1 MMEVKPIPDGL
12 HSVTPYL
19 IVEGVPG
26 LIDFLKAAFE
36 AKEIHRTELPDGQVM
51 HAQLQIGGHDG
62 RGHGKHL
69 MMGEAMESFPAKPAS
84 LYLYVH
90 DADAVYKQALE
101 AGAESLMEPADQFY
115 GDRNA
120 GVKDPT
126 GNTWWIGTHVEDVG
140 QEEVVRRAA
149 AMGRG

>member
-1 MMEVKPIPDGL
+1 MMTVKPIPDGF

-26 LIDFLKAAFE
+26 LIDFLKAAFD
-36 AKEIHRTELPDGQVM
+36 AKEIHRTDLPDGRVM
-51 HAQLQIGGHDG
+51 HAQLQIGDSMV
-62 RGHGKHL
+62 
-69 MMGEAMESFPAKPAS
+69 MMGEAMEGLPAKPAS

-90 DADAVYKQALE
+90 DADAVYKRALE

-126 GNTWWIGTHVEDVG
+126 GNTW
-140 QEEVVRRAA
+140 
-149 AMGRG
+149 

>member
-1 MMEVKPIPDGL
+1 MMKVKPIPDGF

-36 AKEIHRTELPDGQVM
+36 AKEIHRTDLPDGRVM
-51 HAQLQIGGHDG
+51 HAQLQIGDSMV
-62 RGHGKHL
+62 
-69 MMGEAMESFPAKPAS
+69 MMGEAMEGFPA
-84 LYLYVH
+84 
-90 DADAVYKQALE
+90 Q
-101 AGAESLMEPADQFY
+101 PADQFY

-126 GNTWWIGTHVEDVG
+126 GNTWWIGTHVEDVD
-140 QEEVVRRAA
+140 QEEIVRRAQ

>member
-1 MMEVKPIPDGL
+1 MMTVKPIPDGF

-36 AKEIHRTELPDGQVM
+36 AKEIHRTDLPDGRVM
-51 HAQLQIGGHDG
+51 HAQLQIGDSMV
-62 RGHGKHL
+62 
-69 MMGEAMESFPAKPAS
+69 MMGEAMEGFP
-84 LYLYVH
+84 
-90 DADAVYKQALE
+90 YKQALE
-101 AGAESLMEPADQFY
+101 AGGKSLMEPADQFY

-126 GNTWWIGTHVEDVG
+126 GNTWWIGTHVEDVD
-140 QEEVVRRAA
+140 QKEIVRRAQ